1 MGKYALIIVDM
12 IKGNIDFNRKG
23 PLDMEA
29 GKILPNI
36 QSLIQ
41 GFRENDQRVV
51 FSCDSFMEGDF
62 IFRGK
67 MPPHA
72 IRGSG
77 QDYPIEELGMLPT
90 DHYLPKRRM
99 SSFHKT
105 DLDQSLRTWGVET
118 AVVCGV
124 VTNVC
129 VLLTAIDA
137 MQNDFRSVIV
147 SDASACHKP
156 EIHETT
162 LNLYSPN
169 ILEPLI
175 RVMTSEEILRE
186 IRA

>member
-12 IKGNIDFNRKG
+12 IKGNLDLNRQG
-23 PLDMEA
+23 PLDIEA
-29 GKILPNI
+29 GKIVPNI
-36 QSLIQ
+36 KKLIQ
-41 GFRENDQRVV
+41 GFRRADQKVV

-62 IFRGK
+62 IFGGR
-67 MPPHA
+67 MRPHA
-72 IRGSG
+72 IRGTG
-77 QDYPIEELGMLPT
+77 QDTPIDELGMEDR

-99 SSFHKT
+99 SSFYKT

-118 AVVCGV
+118 AVVCGI

-137 MQNDFRSVIV
+137 MQNDFKSVIV

-156 EIHETT
+156 EIHEMT
-162 LNLYSPN
+162 LRLYGEN

-175 RVMTSEEILRE
+175 RIMTYDEILSE
-186 IRA
+186 IKD